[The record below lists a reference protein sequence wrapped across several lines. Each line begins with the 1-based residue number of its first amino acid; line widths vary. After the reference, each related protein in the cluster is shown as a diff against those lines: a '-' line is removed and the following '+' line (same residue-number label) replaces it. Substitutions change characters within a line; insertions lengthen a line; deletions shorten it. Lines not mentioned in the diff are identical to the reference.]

1 MRGDI
6 ARLGRCTMI
15 ATQGEDT
22 IKRSK
27 PFKYAYEKEIVMFV
41 EQIPVLSN
49 VPRSCFLPHLP
60 GMLTSSVSIISLRNV
75 YTLPMHI
82 EVTLGCS
89 LRTLKRRDRVR
100 SSTLFILVRRLSCVR
115 KSGRGRNLSVRVER
129 PYYLSHLLL
138 SHIFILQKLANDVDT
153 CPLTHCVRH
162 AHFWR
167 VLNVASRRL
176 ALCVLLRR
184 SIFKRSIADNSSGPP
199 D

>member
-27 PFKYAYEKEIVMFV
+27 PFKYAYEKEIVMLV
-41 EQIPVLSN
+41 EQSPVLSN
-49 VPRSCFLPHLP
+49 VARSCFPPHLP
-60 GMLTSSVSIISLRNV
+60 GTLTSSVSIISLRNV

-115 KSGRGRNLSVRVER
+115 KSGRDRNLSVRVER
-129 PYYLSHLLL
+129 PYCLTSFYLIHFSLLFYRNL
-138 SHIFILQKLANDVDT
+138 RTMWIH
-153 CPLTHCVRH
+153 
-162 AHFWR
+162 
-167 VLNVASRRL
+167 VL
-176 ALCVLLRR
+176 
-184 SIFKRSIADNSSGPP
+184 
-199 D
+199 